1 MQIKQQEVL
10 DAVARPVIQEP
21 LPMQVEPVCANKIK
35 IDQEGT
41 CNAMQLW
48 AEDVL
53 NGVNG
58 TIFAYGQTGIFERN
72 RYN

>member
-21 LPMQVEPVCANKIK
+21 LPAMQVEPVCAKRIK

-41 CNAMQLW
+41 CNAMQL
-48 AEDVL
+48 
-53 NGVNG
+53 
-58 TIFAYGQTGIFERN
+58 
-72 RYN
+72 